1 MIAMQDLCPSNTMPH
16 STFSRAWRNAAA
28 VAVACVWLVSAAA
41 HAEQADKDKPMNIE
55 ADALRYEDTTQTSV
69 FSGNVSITKGTIIM
83 RGAKIEVHQDPQG
96 NQFGQLVGTAKA
108 PGFFRQ
114 KREGLDEW
122 VEGEGD
128 KVDYDSKA
136 QTVVFTGN
144 ATLRR
149 YRGTQLNDESVGN
162 QIVYNSL
169 TEVFSVK
176 GGPQNAT
183 AVNPSGRVRAML
195 TPIPKDNAPAAAPK
209 GEPAKLR
216 PSGKI
221 GETAK

>member
-1 MIAMQDLCPSNTMPH
+1 MPH
-16 STFSRAWRNAAA
+16 PNFSRAWRNAAVIA
-28 VAVACVWLVSAAA
+28 VAGVLLVAVAA

-69 FSGNVSITKGTIIM
+69 FTGSVSITKGTIIM
-83 RGAKIEVHQDPQG
+83 RGNKLDVRQDLQG
-96 NQFGQLVGTAKA
+96 NQFGQLFGTAKA

-122 VEGEGD
+122 VEGEGI
-128 KVDYDSKA
+128 KIDYDSKA

-144 ATLRR
+144 AILRR

-176 GGPQNAT
+176 GGAQNVT

-195 TPIPKDNAPAAAPK
+195 TPIPKDNAPAAAPS
-209 GEPAKLR
+209 GEPAQLR

>member
-1 MIAMQDLCPSNTMPH
+1 MPH
-16 STFSRAWRNAAA
+16 PISALARGRRLA
-28 VAVACVWLVSAAA
+28 VVLSAVLLASAAA

-55 ADALRYEDTTQTSV
+55 ADSLRYDDASQTSV

-83 RGAKIEVHQDPQG
+83 RGVKMEVRQDAQG
-96 NQFGQLVGTAKA
+96 NQFGQLEGSAKA

-128 KVDYDSKA
+128 RVDYDSKA
-136 QTVVFTGN
+136 QTVVLTGN

-149 YRGTQLNDESVGN
+149 YRGTQLNDESVGS

-176 GGPQNAT
+176 GGAQNAT
-183 AVNPSGRVRAML
+183 ATNPNGRVRAML
-195 TPIPKDNAPAAAPK
+195 TPIPKEGSAPAAPVA

-221 GETAK
+221 GEKAK